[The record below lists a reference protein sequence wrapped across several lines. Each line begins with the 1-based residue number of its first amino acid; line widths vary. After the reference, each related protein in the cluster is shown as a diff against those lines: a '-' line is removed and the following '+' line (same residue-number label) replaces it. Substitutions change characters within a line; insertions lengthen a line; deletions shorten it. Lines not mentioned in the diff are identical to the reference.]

1 MNAKVFSILIAILI
15 ALIFA
20 LGGTYYYLFER
31 DTSSTAHQTPAI
43 QTQQQTLPQE
53 PQQKEQDFIQETN
66 TSLSP
71 ILPTQTQEQT
81 QVDLNHTIKQ
91 EEKKEETKKP
101 IEQPKQAIKEAKDTK
116 KKEPQQSVKK
126 EEKKQ
131 EKSQKQIR
139 LSTIKEYQQKG
150 KDSRFE
156 PKLSSETM
164 KVYVM
169 HGKALTQYRIELL
182 EDMLIP
188 VQARAQDY
196 NLTVFIEMLPKHKMN
211 VSIYNKDIIFS
222 HMKKAYR
229 YIDIKQLAPYLNDL
243 NSLNSKV
250 KREEIIERI
259 EFKSDEEFKG
269 SDFAK
274 HIKSLKRRLETAQ
287 FFFPFTEI
295 IEIKS
300 QK

>member
-71 ILPTQTQEQT
+71 ILPTQTQ
-81 QVDLNHTIKQ
+81 VDLNHTIKQ
-91 EEKKEETKKP
+91 EEKKEEPKLTKQEETKKP
-101 IEQPKQAIKEAKDTK
+101 IEQPKQAIKEVKDIK

-126 EEKKQ
+126 EERKQ

-188 VQARAQDY
+188 VQSRAQDY

-211 VSIYNKDIIFS
+211 ISIYNK
-222 HMKKAYR
+222 
-229 YIDIKQLAPYLNDL
+229 
-243 NSLNSKV
+243 
-250 KREEIIERI
+250 
-259 EFKSDEEFKG
+259 
-269 SDFAK
+269 
-274 HIKSLKRRLETAQ
+274 
-287 FFFPFTEI
+287 
-295 IEIKS
+295 
-300 QK
+300 